1 MFRDVLVMSKSAL
14 EAELA
19 LQIRALGLPEPIRE
33 YQAIKG
39 RKFRFDFA
47 WLDPEHRLLVE
58 VNGGTYTKGAHST
71 GAGIARDYEK
81 CNLGVLQ
88 GWRVLSFDGKAVK
101 SGEAVEV
108 IRQALEAE

>member
-1 MFRDVLVMSKSAL
+1 MSKSSL

-19 LQIRALGLPEPIRE
+19 LQIRALDLPEPIRE

-47 WLDPEHRLLVE
+47 WLEQRLLVE
-58 VNGGTYTKGAHST
+58 VNGGTYTQGAHST
-71 GAGIARDYEK
+71 GRGIARDYEK
-81 CNLGVLQ
+81 ANLAVLQ
-88 GWRVLSFDGKAVK
+88 GWRVLSFDGKSVK
-101 SGEAVEV
+101 DGTAVEV

>member
-1 MFRDVLVMSKSAL
+1 MSASQL

-19 LQIRALGLPEPIRE
+19 LQIRALDLPEPIRE
-33 YQAIKG
+33 YPAIKG

-47 WLDPEHRLLVE
+47 WVERKLLVE

-71 GAGIARDYEK
+71 GRGIARDYEK
-81 CNLGVLQ
+81 ANLAVLQ
-88 GWRVLSFDGKAVK
+88 GWRVLTFDGKSVK

-108 IRQALEAE
+108 IRKALEAE

>member
-1 MFRDVLVMSKSAL
+1 MSKSTL

-19 LQIRALGLPEPIRE
+19 MQIKALGLPEPIRE

-47 WLDPEHRLLVE
+47 WLNPEHRLLVE

-81 CNLGVLQ
+81 ANLACLA
-88 GWRVLSFDGKAVK
+88 GWRCLAFDGKAVR

-108 IRQALEAE
+108 VRKALEIVDRQSSG

>member
-1 MFRDVLVMSKSAL
+1 MSKSAL

-19 LQIRALGLPEPIRE
+19 LQIKALGLPEPVRE
-33 YQAIKG
+33 YRAIKG

-47 WLDPEHRLLVE
+47 WVERKLLVE

-71 GAGIARDYEK
+71 GRGIARDYEK
-81 CNLGVLQ
+81 ANLAVLQ
-88 GWRVLSFDGKAVK
+88 GWRVLSFDGKAIK
-101 SGEAVEV
+101 SGEAVEI

>member
-1 MFRDVLVMSKSAL
+1 MSKSAL

-19 LQIRALGLPEPIRE
+19 LQIKALGLPEPVRE
-33 YQAIKG
+33 YRAIAG

-47 WLDPEHRLLVE
+47 WLEQRLLVE
-58 VNGGTYTKGAHST
+58 VNGGTYTQGAHST
-71 GAGIARDYEK
+71 GRGIARDYERA
-81 CNLGVLQ
+81 NLAVLH
-88 GWRVLSFDGKAVK
+88 GWRVLTFDGKAVK

>member
-1 MFRDVLVMSKSAL
+1 MSKSAL

-19 LQIRALGLPEPIRE
+19 LQIRALDLPEPVRE
-33 YQAIKG
+33 YPAVKG

-47 WLDPEHRLLVE
+47 WLEHGLLVE

-71 GAGIARDYEK
+71 GKGIARDYEK
-81 CNLGVLQ
+81 NNLAQLA
-88 GWRVLSFDGKAVK
+88 GWRCLAFDGKSVK
-101 SGEAVEV
+101 DGTAVEV

>member
-1 MFRDVLVMSKSAL
+1 MSKSAL

-19 LQIRALGLPEPIRE
+19 LQIRALGLPEPVRE

-47 WLDPEHRLLVE
+47 FIDAKLLIE

-71 GAGIARDYEK
+71 GQGIARDYEK
-81 CNLGVLQ
+81 ANLATLD
-88 GWRVLSFDGKAVK
+88 GWRVLMFDGKAVK
-101 SGEAVEV
+101 SGEAVET
-108 IRQALEAE
+108 IRKALEA

>member
-1 MFRDVLVMSKSAL
+1 MSHL
-14 EAELA
+14 EETL
-19 LQIRALGLPEPIRE
+19 LWQIKAAGLPMPERE
-33 YQAIKG
+33 YRAIKG

-71 GAGIARDYEK
+71 GQGIRRDYEK
-81 CNLGVLQ
+81 CNLATLA

-108 IRQALEAE
+108 VRRALGGEE

>member
-1 MFRDVLVMSKSAL
+1 MSKSAL

-19 LQIRALGLPEPIRE
+19 LQIRSLGLPEPVRE

-47 WLDPEHRLLVE
+47 WIEHRLLVE

-71 GAGIARDYEK
+71 GRGIARDYEK
-81 CNLGVLQ
+81 ANLAVLQ

-101 SGEAVEV
+101 NGEAVEV
-108 IRQALEAE
+108 IRKALEA

>member
-1 MFRDVLVMSKSAL
+1 MSASEL

-19 LQIRALGLPEPIRE
+19 MQIRTLGLPEPIRE
-33 YQAIKG
+33 YPAIKG

-47 WLDPEHRLLVE
+47 WLEQRLLVE
-58 VNGGTYTKGAHST
+58 VNGGTFTRGGHST
-71 GAGIARDYEK
+71 GVGIRRDYEK
-81 CNLGVLQ
+81 ANLAQLA

-108 IRQALEAE
+108 VRRALGGEE

>member
-1 MFRDVLVMSKSAL
+1 MSKSAL

-19 LQIRALGLPEPIRE
+19 LQIRALGLPEPVRE
-33 YQAIKG
+33 YPAIKG

-47 WLDPEHRLLVE
+47 FIDAKLLIE

-71 GAGIARDYEK
+71 GQGIARDYEK
-81 CNLGVLQ
+81 ANLAVLQ
-88 GWRVLSFDGKAVK
+88 GWRVLMFDGKAVK

-108 IRQALEAE
+108 IRQALEA